1 MKPFLILL
9 VKPKHNPHHIYFCNI
24 FVFVISVLLS
34 LFKSLFI
41 YHKCYI
47 ANIRHM
53 LRQVQTVID
62 CAGAG
67 SCEGGGAMGVY
78 SYAHKVGIVD
88 ETCNNYQAKDQG
100 FSLTI

>member
-1 MKPFLILL
+1 MKC
-9 VKPKHNPHHIYFCNI
+9 YTI
-24 FVFVISVLLS
+24 FFIVLLS
-34 LFKSLFI
+34 LFK
-41 YHKCYI
+41 YDQKCYI
-47 ANIRHM
+47 ANIRHV

-100 FSLTI
+100 FFLTI